1 MRVATWNV
9 NGLRKRE
16 PEVLQWIESE
26 QPDVVCLQ
34 EIKALPEQVPA
45 ALRDLPDY
53 WSAWHGHK
61 GYSGV
66 ALLLRKRTFPE
77 QPRFE
82 HPPFD
87 YETRMVMAEAGGHLF
102 ASIYAPNGGKD
113 FAAKMRFLTEM
124 RAWTA
129 ELHAAKRSLVV
140 CGDMNVARTDMDV
153 HPTERRLMVGQ
164 TPEERFL
171 LEGILGAGLRDVL
184 RDKHATDDRM
194 FTWWAPWR
202 SMRQKNIGWRLD
214 FVIASEALAA
224 RAATC
229 DVRTAFGTSDHAPV
243 IADFE

>member
-1 MRVATWNV
+1 MRIATWNV

-16 PEVLQWIESE
+16 PEVHHWLELE

-45 ALRDLPDY
+45 ALRGLPDY
-53 WSAWHGHK
+53 WGAWHGHK

-66 ALLLRKRTFPE
+66 ALLLRKSTFP
-77 QPRFE
+77 QAPRFE

-87 YETRMVMAEAGGHLF
+87 YETRMVMAEAGGHLI

-129 ELHAAKRSLVV
+129 QLHAAGRSLVV

-153 HPTERRLMVGQ
+153 HPSERRLMVGQ
-164 TPEERFL
+164 TPEERAL
-171 LEGILGAGLRDVL
+171 LEGILGSGLRDVL
-184 RDKHATDDRM
+184 RDKHADDDRM

-202 SMRQKNIGWRLD
+202 NMRQKNIGWRLD

-224 RAATC
+224 RAVRC

-243 IADFE
+243 VADFG